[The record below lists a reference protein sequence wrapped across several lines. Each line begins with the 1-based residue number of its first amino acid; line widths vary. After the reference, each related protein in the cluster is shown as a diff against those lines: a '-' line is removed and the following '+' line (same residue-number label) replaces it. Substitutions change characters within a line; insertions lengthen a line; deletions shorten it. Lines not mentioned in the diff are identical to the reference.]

1 MARPKG
7 TVAERKAASAR
18 NRLAGSE
25 LPRRKKGTALKD
37 FRAEHA
43 AKILA
48 SMPSESDINLSDL
61 EEQCRTLIPG
71 YDPWDRCDGYEF
83 SLDHAKKHVLLF
95 ETRLVHIKGA
105 KALQPFVLE
114 PWQRAVIGNL
124 FGWIDPDTG
133 LRRYLELLL
142 YVPRKQGKTPL
153 AGGIVVDLL
162 FNDDEPM
169 AEIVG
174 VASTFAQACYVF
186 DWAAGFVRNNA
197 ELKDRCTVYG
207 ESPGSVQKAIQL
219 MSDYSAYRVSASDGG
234 TLHGGNLHGAVV
246 DELHRITNPDMIE
259 VLKTGTAARKQ
270 PLIAYLT
277 TADWEREGSVCNKVH
292 DYAGNVR
299 DGIIDDPRF
308 LPVIYEASKDDDWTS
323 EDVWRKAMP
332 NLDVSVPIEFIR
344 RECKR
349 AKDDPAYENTFKRL
363 YLNIRTEQDC
373 RWIPLHD
380 WDLCVGSWDYRDLK
394 DADPFRGQECT
405 IGLDLASR
413 VDMSAA
419 VLVLKAGEKWVFR
432 PFFFMPEAQ
441 VMKQKQRRAMFF
453 GWAKAGL
460 LELIPGKVMNFAWI
474 RDRLLDVCEQYS
486 VNAIAFDPWNAKSLA
501 DQMADDC
508 GVKMVEVRQT
518 TVGLNEASRVF
529 EAAVASGNV
538 EHGGHPIMRW
548 MIKNVGKDERRGL
561 MMPSKG
567 RSTDRIDGVVAA
579 VTGLALAIRGIGE
592 LSYADDEPMV
602 VEF

>member
-1 MARPKG
+1 MSGKFQPRSEVEK
-7 TVAERKAASAR
+7 S
-18 NRLAGSE
+18 LAGSVE
-25 LPRRKKGTALKD
+25 PGREKSRKLKD
-37 FRAEHA
+37 YRAEHA

-48 SMPSESDINLSDL
+48 SMPAESDIDLSDL

-71 YDPWDRCDGYEF
+71 YDPWDQCNGYRF
-83 SLDHAKKHVLLF
+83 SLKHAEKHILFF

-124 FGWIDPDTG
+124 FGWIDPETE

-153 AGGIVVDLL
+153 AGGIVDDLL
-162 FNDDEPM
+162 FNDGEPM

-197 ELKDRCTVYG
+197 ELKDRCNVYG

-219 MSDYSAYRVSASDGG
+219 TEDYSSYRVSASDGG

-246 DELHRITNPDMIE
+246 DELHRISNPDMIE

-270 PLIAYLT
+270 PLICYLT
-277 TADWEREGSVCNKVH
+277 TADWEREDSVCNKMH
-292 DYAGNVR
+292 DRACNIR
-299 DGIIDDPRF
+299 DGIWDDPRF
-308 LPVIYEASKDDDWTS
+308 LPVIYEATKDDDWQS
-323 EDVWRKAMP
+323 EKVWRQVMP
-332 NLDVSVPIEFIR
+332 NLDVSVDLEFIQ
-344 RECKR
+344 RECQQ
-349 AKDDPAYENTFKRL
+349 AIDDPAYENTFKRL
-363 YLNIRTEQDC
+363 YCNIRTEQDC

-380 WDLCVGSWDYRDLK
+380 WDLCVGSWDYRDLEHS
-394 DADPFRGQECT
+394 DPFAGQECT

-419 VLVLKAGEKWVFR
+419 VLVMKSGEKWIFR
-432 PFFFMPEAQ
+432 PFFFMPKEQ
-441 VMKQKQRRAMFF
+441 VMRDKKRRAMFTS
-453 GWAKAGL
+453 WAKAGL
-460 LELIPGKVMNFAWI
+460 LEMIPGKVMNFAWV
-474 RDRLLDVCEQYS
+474 RDRLLKMCDDYS
-486 VNAIAFDPWNAKSLA
+486 VNAIAFDPWNAKSIA
-501 DQMADDC
+501 DQMADDH
-508 GVKMVEVRQT
+508 GVMMVEVRQT
-518 TVGLNEASRVF
+518 MVGLNEASRTF

-561 MMPSKG
+561 MMPSKA
-567 RSTDRIDGVVAA
+567 RSSDRIDGVVAA

-592 LSYADDEPMV
+592 VSYADDEPMV
-602 VEF
+602 VEL